1 MNVPNLLSGPKRA
14 SDIVEQRLRK
24 MIVSLELPP
33 GALIGEAELMEK
45 LGCGRTPL
53 REALQRLSQ
62 EYLVVSI
69 PRKGVRIAELDL
81 QDYVQLIEAVSHI
94 EAVAARLAVRRADGD
109 QIEQLESIVE
119 AATRAS
125 QSGDILEVAY
135 LDYEFHHAVAERSA
149 NRFIIDTTARL
160 HRLTSRFIYLAM
172 KKGLAGWESLDE
184 HHRIIAAIKAGDED
198 AAAGITQEHFVR
210 ARDRIVAAL

>member
-1 MNVPNLLSGPKRA
+1 VNVPNLLSGPKRA

-69 PRKGVRIAELDL
+69 PRKG
-81 QDYVQLIEAVSHI
+81 DYVQLIEAVSHI